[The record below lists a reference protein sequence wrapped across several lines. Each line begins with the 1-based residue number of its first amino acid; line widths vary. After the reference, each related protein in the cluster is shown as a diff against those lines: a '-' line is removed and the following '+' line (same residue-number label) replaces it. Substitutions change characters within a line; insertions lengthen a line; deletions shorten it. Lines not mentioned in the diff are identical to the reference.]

1 MQNMYMHSRSGAQNT
16 EGPLSNSLLK
26 DNLGEKQPASPSR
39 DADSTDVSK
48 ADAFSPQAGLKVR
61 PSIKEK
67 ALYDWSEVAYLFED
81 GQIP

>member
-1 MQNMYMHSRSGAQNT
+1 
-16 EGPLSNSLLK
+16 
-26 DNLGEKQPASPSR
+26 LGDKHGSPIA
-39 DADSTDVSK
+39 DGADSTDVSR